1 MGINTVLVEAGS
13 GLNGALQQ
21 VGLID
26 ELVIYTAPV
35 LLGSDASSMMQLPIT
50 KMGNKIKL
58 QISDYRQIGVDMK
71 ITASFE

>member
-1 MGINTVLVEAGS
+1 MQA
-13 GLNGALQQ
+13 A
-21 VGLID
+21 GLID

-50 KMGNKIKL
+50 TITNKVALKIN
-58 QISDYRQIGVDMK
+58 DHRQIGVDMK